1 MEDIVLSLFRFVGA
15 FFRMLFQLFIMD
27 IICFSVGWVVSKV
40 FTLGRFP
47 SFSPD
52 EKERERVSSIGIISI
67 VLSFV
72 AIGIFNSL

>member
-1 MEDIVLSLFRFVGA
+1 MEDIVLTLFRFVGA
-15 FFRMLFQLFIMD
+15 FFRMLFQFFIMD

>member
-1 MEDIVLSLFRFVGA
+1 MEDIVLTLFRFVGA

-47 SFSPD
+47 SFTPD
-52 EKERERVSSIGIISI
+52 EKERDRVSNIGAII
-67 VLSFV
+67 LLLFLL
-72 AIGIFNSL
+72 AIGVFNSL